1 MDEEIKLLC
10 VDDEQNVINAL
21 KRLFFDSDYTI
32 FSATSGQEGL
42 DILERENVQIVIS
55 DYRMPN
61 MNGVEF
67 LKEVCKHWSQTV
79 RIVLSGYAD
88 TTSVVEA
95 INEGQIYKFVPKPWN
110 DEELKVTI
118 SNAVER
124 YFLVKKNTELNNEL
138 REKNEELTR
147 LNKQLMKSL
156 EEKQ

>member
-1 MDEEIKLLC
+1 MDEEIKILC
-10 VDDEQNVINAL
+10 VDDEQNVLNSL

-42 DILERENVQIVIS
+42 KVLEQENVQVVIS

-110 DEELKVTI
+110 DDELKVTI
-118 SNAVER
+118 ANAVER

>member
-1 MDEEIKLLC
+1 MDEEIKLLF

-21 KRLFFDSDYTI
+21 KRLFLDCDYTI

-42 DILERENVQIVIS
+42 KVLEQENIQIVIS

-110 DEELKVTI
+110 DDELKVTI
-118 SNAVER
+118 ANAVET
-124 YFLVKKNTELNNEL
+124 YSLIKKNEELTNEL